1 MALQIYNTLTKQKE
15 EFKPVDPEKV
25 KIYSCGPTVYDY
37 FHIGNARAFVVPDI
51 LKRYL
56 EYKGYNVFHVMN
68 FTDIDDK
75 MIKRA
80 NKEGVSIKE
89 LADRFIDAYFEDTK
103 KLNIKEADVYPRAT
117 DYIEDIIKLLKR
129 LEEEGYAYEVDGD
142 LFFEVKKFAD
152 YGKLSN
158 QNLEEL
164 ASGARIEINEQKKDP
179 LDFVLWKRS
188 KEGEPA
194 WDSPWGAG
202 RPGWHTECSVMSRH
216 YLGDEFD
223 FHTGGIDLVFPHH
236 ENEIAQS
243 EAVNGEQVIN
253 YWVHNGY
260 VNVDGEKM
268 SKSLGNFFTTRDILK
283 DYSPDVVRFFLISN
297 HYRSPINFSDV
308 ELNDAE
314 KSLRRLR
321 NTVARIHKLI
331 PDNKVEI
338 DAGNQKEVEAIE
350 RAIDDKRAK
359 FEEAM
364 DDDLNTA
371 LAIASLHELAKKINI
386 FVNDS
391 EFEINK
397 ATVMVLEKA
406 YNTFEELGSILGIEL
421 RPEIKEEGNKLTTPL
436 IELLLEIRE
445 EAREEQ
451 NWDLADKIRDELKE
465 LGITIKDRPQGTE
478 WEIE

>member
-117 DYIEDIIKLLKR
+117 DYIVDIIKLLKR

-421 RPEIKEEGNKLTTPL
+421 RPELKEEGNKLIPPL

>member
-142 LFFEVKKFAD
+142 IFFEVKKFAD

-164 ASGARIEINEQKKDP
+164 ASGARIEVNEQKKDP

-194 WDSPWGAG
+194 WDSPWGPG

-216 YLGDEFD
+216 YLGDKFD
-223 FHTGGIDLVFPHH
+223 FHTGGIDLAFPHH

-308 ELNDAE
+308 ELNDAK

-350 RAIDDKRAK
+350 RAIDDKRVK

-421 RPEIKEEGNKLTTPL
+421 RPELKEEGNKLIPPL